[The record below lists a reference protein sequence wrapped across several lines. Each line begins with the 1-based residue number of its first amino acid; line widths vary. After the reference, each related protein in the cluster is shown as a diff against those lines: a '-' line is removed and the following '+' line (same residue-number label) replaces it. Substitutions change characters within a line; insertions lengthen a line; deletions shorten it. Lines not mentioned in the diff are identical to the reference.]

1 MKYFAALAL
10 LSSVTLQVAAINE
23 PADTIGGKLHHIQEV
38 EVVSRHLETNVI
50 SGTPIQSIS
59 ADELQKIGI
68 SNFSDAVKKFAGA
81 DVRDYGG
88 IGGMKTVSVRNLG
101 AQHTAVSYDGVTVS
115 NTQAGQIDIGRFSLD
130 NVKMLSLSIGQNDDI
145 MQTARHF
152 ASAGVL
158 DIETI
163 KPSFDDGKDYSIRLK
178 VRGGSFGLVSPSLRY
193 WQRLGQRLTMSIDG
207 NYLRADGVYPF
218 TLKNGILKTREK
230 RYNSD
235 IKSWHTE
242 TNFCYT
248 FNDSSQLDTK
258 IYYYYSQRGLPG
270 VVVLYNSDANERL
283 WDENFFVQSSYKK
296 RISEN
301 LELRAHLKYD
311 HSWNRYED
319 VNVKYEDNKQVDV
332 DRQDEYYGSA
342 TIGWHPVNNLSVSLA
357 QDLAINTLRNNI
369 NQSPNPVRFSSL
381 TAMSAQLQVGKM
393 ALSGNVINTYIT
405 ESVNNGDKP
414 DDRKR
419 LSPSLSLSYRLL
431 NNQALYLRT
440 SFKSTFRVPT
450 FNDLYYLRM
459 GNTGLRPEKASEY
472 GLGLTWSMRPCSFI
486 NNFSVTVDG
495 YYNDVTDK
503 IVAFPSTY
511 IWKMANFGKVH
522 IHGLDATLASGFN
535 IVRGLS
541 VDMTLAYTLQK
552 AVDLTDKTSAYYK
565 AQLPYTPENSGNF
578 SFIVNNSFV
587 NVGYSVMAC
596 GKRYS
601 SVMNTDQY
609 KLDSYCEHSI
619 TLSHEFNLR
628 KYRLSLSGVIHNIT
642 NKQYEI
648 IKYYPMPGRNW
659 EITGI
664 FTF

>member
-10 LSSVTLQVAAINE
+10 LCSVALQAAASNE
-23 PADTIGGKLHHIQEV
+23 PLDTIIGQVHHIQEV
-38 EVVSRHLETNVI
+38 QVVSRHVEKNIT
-50 SGTPIQSIS
+50 SGTPTQFIS
-59 ADELQKIGI
+59 ADDLQKIGI

-81 DVRDYGG
+81 NVRDYGG

-101 AQHTAVSYDGVTVS
+101 AQHTAVSYDGITVS

-158 DIETI
+158 DIETR
-163 KPSFDDGKDYSIRLK
+163 KPYFGDNQDYSIRLK
-178 VRGGSFGLVSPSLRY
+178 VRGGSFGLVNPSLRY
-193 WQRLGQRLTMSIDG
+193 WQRLGKRLTMSVDG
-207 NYLRADGVYPF
+207 TCLRADGVYPF
-218 TLKNGILKTREK
+218 TLKNGMLKTHEK

-235 IKSWHTE
+235 IKSWNGE
-242 TNFCYT
+242 ANFYYT

-283 WDENFFVQSSYKK
+283 WDENFFAQSSYKK
-296 RISEN
+296 RLSDKW
-301 LELRAHLKYD
+301 ELRAHLKYD

-319 VNVKYEDNKQVDV
+319 VNVKYTDNKQIDV

-342 TIGWHPVNNLSVSLA
+342 TIGWHPIHNLSISLA
-357 QDLAINTLRNNI
+357 QDLAVNSLRNNI
-369 NQSPNPVRFSSL
+369 NLSPNPLRFSSL
-381 TAMSAQLQVGKM
+381 TAMSAQLQLGRL
-393 ALSGNVINTYIT
+393 ALNGNLVNTYIT
-405 ESVNNGDKP
+405 ESVSNGDKP

-431 NNQALYLRT
+431 KDEALYVRT
-440 SFKSTFRVPT
+440 SYKSTFRVPT

-459 GNTGLRPEKASEY
+459 GNTGLRPEKAREY
-472 GLGLTWSMRPCSFI
+472 GMGLTWSMRPFRCLY
-486 NNFSVTVDG
+486 NFTVTVDG

-522 IHGLDATLASGFN
+522 IHGLDATLATCIRISRV
-535 IVRGLS
+535 IS
-541 VDMTLAYTLQK
+541 IDMAMAYTLQK
-552 AVDLTDKTSAYYK
+552 AVDLTDESSAYYK
-565 AQLPYTPENSGNF
+565 SQLPYTPENSGNV
-578 SFIVNNSFV
+578 SFIINNPII
-587 NVGYSVMAC
+587 NVGYSLMGC

-609 KLDSYCEHSI
+609 KLDSYFEHSV
-619 TLSHEFNLR
+619 TLSHEF
-628 KYRLSLSGVIHNIT
+628 KFKSYSLSLNGVVHNIT

>member
-10 LSSVTLQVAAINE
+10 LCSVALQAAASNE
-23 PADTIGGKLHHIQEV
+23 PTDTISGPVHHIQEV
-38 EVVSRHLETNVI
+38 EVVSRHIDKNITSV
-50 SGTPIQSIS
+50 TPTQSIS

-81 DVRDYGG
+81 NVRDYGG

-101 AQHTAVSYDGVTVS
+101 AQHTAVSYDGITVS

-158 DIETI
+158 DIETL
-163 KPSFDDGKDYSIRLK
+163 KPYFSDNKDYSIRLK
-178 VRGGSFGLVSPSLRY
+178 VRGGSFGLVSPSLQY
-193 WQRLGQRLTMSIDG
+193 WQRLSQQLTMSVDG
-207 NYLRADGVYPF
+207 SYLRADGVYPF
-218 TLKNGILKTREK
+218 TLKNGMLKTTEK

-235 IKSWHTE
+235 IKSWRGE
-242 TNFCYT
+242 ANFYYT
-248 FNDSSQLDTK
+248 FNDSSELDTK
-258 IYYYYSQRGLPG
+258 FYYYYSQRGLPG

-283 WDENFFVQSSYKK
+283 WDENFFAQSSYKK
-296 RISEN
+296 KISDQWD
-301 LELRAHLKYD
+301 LRAHLKYD

-319 VNVKYEDNKQVDV
+319 VNVKYTDNKQVDV

-342 TIGWHPVNNLSVSLA
+342 TIGWHPINNFSMSLA
-357 QDLAINTLRNNI
+357 QDLAINSLRNNI
-369 NQSPNPVRFSSL
+369 NESPDPLRFSSL
-381 TAMSAQLQVGKM
+381 TALSAQLQLYRLL
-393 ALSGNVINTYIT
+393 LSGNVVNTYIT
-405 ESVNNGDKP
+405 ESVNTGEKP

-419 LSPSLSLSYRLL
+419 LSPSFSLSYRLL
-431 NNQALYLRT
+431 KDQALYIRT

-459 GNTGLRPEKASEY
+459 GNTGLRPEKAREY
-472 GLGLTWSMRPCSFI
+472 GLGITWSMRPSKWMD
-486 NNFSVTVDG
+486 NFSVTIDG
-495 YYNDVTDK
+495 YYNDVKDK

-522 IHGLDATLASGFN
+522 IHGLDATMASGFS
-535 IVRGLS
+535 ITKDVSIDMALS
-541 VDMTLAYTLQK
+541 YTLQK
-552 AVDLTDKTSAYYK
+552 AIDLTDESSAYYK
-565 AQLPYTPENSGNF
+565 SQLPYTPENSGNL
-578 SFIVNNSFV
+578 SIVVNNPLV
-587 NVGYSVMAC
+587 NVGYSLMAC

-619 TLSHEFNLR
+619 TLSHEFR
-628 KYRLSLSGVIHNIT
+628 FKKYSLSLNGVIHNIT

>member
-10 LSSVTLQVAAINE
+10 LCSVALQAAASNE
-23 PADTIGGKLHHIQEV
+23 PIDTITGQMHHIQEV
-38 EVVSRHLETNVI
+38 QVVSRHVEKNIT
-50 SGTPIQSIS
+50 SGTPTQFIS
-59 ADELQKIGI
+59 ADDLQKIGI

-81 DVRDYGG
+81 NVRDYGG

-101 AQHTAVSYDGVTVS
+101 AQHTAVSYDGITVS

-163 KPSFDDGKDYSIRLK
+163 KPYFDDNKDYSIRLK

-193 WQRLGQRLTMSIDG
+193 WQRLCKRLTMSVDG
-207 NYLRADGVYPF
+207 TCLRADGVYPF
-218 TLKNGILKTREK
+218 TLKNGMLKTHEK

-235 IKSWHTE
+235 IKSWNGE
-242 TNFCYT
+242 ANFYYT

-296 RISEN
+296 RLSDKW
-301 LELRAHLKYD
+301 ELRAHLKYD

-319 VNVKYEDNKQVDV
+319 VNVKYTDNKQIDV

-342 TIGWHPVNNLSVSLA
+342 TIGWHPIHNLSISLA
-357 QDLAINTLRNNI
+357 QDLAVNSLRNNI
-369 NQSPNPVRFSSL
+369 NLSPNPLRFSSL
-381 TAMSAQLQVGKM
+381 TAMSAQLQLGRL
-393 ALSGNVINTYIT
+393 ALNGNLVNTYIT
-405 ESVNNGDKP
+405 ESVSSGDKP
-414 DDRKR
+414 DNRKR
-419 LSPSLSLSYRLL
+419 LSPSFSLSYRLL
-431 NNQALYLRT
+431 KDEALYIRT
-440 SFKSTFRVPT
+440 SYKSTFRVPT
-450 FNDLYYLRM
+450 FNDLYYLRI
-459 GNTGLRPEKASEY
+459 GNTGLRPEKAREY
-472 GLGLTWSMRPCSFI
+472 GMGLTWSMRPFRCLY
-486 NNFSVTVDG
+486 NFTVTVDG

-522 IHGLDATLASGFN
+522 IHGLDATVATGIRISRV
-535 IVRGLS
+535 IS
-541 VDMTLAYTLQK
+541 IDMAMAYTLQK
-552 AVDLTDKTSAYYK
+552 AVDLTDESSAYYK
-565 AQLPYTPENSGNF
+565 SQLPYTPENSGNV
-578 SFIVNNSFV
+578 SFIINNPII
-587 NVGYSVMAC
+587 NVGYSLMSC

-609 KLDSYCEHSI
+609 KLDSYFEHSV
-619 TLSHEFNLR
+619 TLSHEFKFKR
-628 KYRLSLSGVIHNIT
+628 YRLSLNGVVHNIT

-648 IKYYPMPGRNW
+648 IKYYPMPGRNL